1 MDIKTQAILNAL
13 VSQRNQAMDAV
24 AQLNGELAERDARI
38 TELEAK
44 LKPAE

>member
-1 MDIKTQAILNAL
+1 MDAKTQAIISAL
-13 VSQRNQAMDAV
+13 VAQRNQAMDAV
-24 AQLNGELAERDARI
+24 AQLNGELAERDAKI